1 VDAVQ
6 DFRHGNDLAGAF
18 DLSDAL
24 LAGSTFFGKDG
35 SLAIKNPESV
45 LWRRPTV
52 WPEITLNGIYQTAG
66 KPGLPGSGSESG
78 CEFGACGSVGSD
90 FAAGAATTPLAWCA
104 GNPIAC
110 GGAIARFLPWV
121 VLTTMA
127 LNMEGDARPRDY
139 FAEPKV
145 DYIAKAMCVDR
156 AALGELIHQAKKNRQ
171 KGKGS
176 DLTEEEIKE
185 LARELPKIAGCT
197 PTMQ

>member
-1 VDAVQ
+1 
-6 DFRHGNDLAGAF
+6 
-18 DLSDAL
+18 
-24 LAGSTFFGKDG
+24 
-35 SLAIKNPESV
+35 
-45 LWRRPTV
+45 
-52 WPEITLNGIYQTAG
+52 
-66 KPGLPGSGSESG
+66 
-78 CEFGACGSVGSD
+78 
-90 FAAGAATTPLAWCA
+90 
-104 GNPIAC
+104 
-110 GGAIARFLPWV
+110 
-121 VLTTMA
+121 MA